1 MLVLAPP
8 SQDNRSAFWVRTSLT
23 LSNRYFLSLPSWEKK
38 ISTWKSAQKFD
49 FLLFMYMVLSH
60 SFLNEIWSSVVI
72 SPYRKLSRMP
82 QLPSRKPPRNML
94 ETWGFSVVSGNPLFN
109 DLVFSISF
117 LPCWNIS
124 VEFPYFMY
132 RSDICIT
139 CIKLPNLHH
148 TQVVHVLIYTFM
160 WNLNYQNVI
169 NHVFLHLSSR
179 YAIDAVGTIYTYH
192 FKLVL

>member
-1 MLVLAPP
+1 MIGNHNLHDMIDTWQRKGLSWIWHLLLRMLVLAPP

-94 ETWGFSVVSGNPLFN
+94 ETWGFSVVSQGRKPPF
-109 DLVFSISF
+109 
-117 LPCWNIS
+117 
-124 VEFPYFMY
+124 
-132 RSDICIT
+132 
-139 CIKLPNLHH
+139 
-148 TQVVHVLIYTFM
+148 
-160 WNLNYQNVI
+160 
-169 NHVFLHLSSR
+169 
-179 YAIDAVGTIYTYH
+179 
-192 FKLVL
+192 